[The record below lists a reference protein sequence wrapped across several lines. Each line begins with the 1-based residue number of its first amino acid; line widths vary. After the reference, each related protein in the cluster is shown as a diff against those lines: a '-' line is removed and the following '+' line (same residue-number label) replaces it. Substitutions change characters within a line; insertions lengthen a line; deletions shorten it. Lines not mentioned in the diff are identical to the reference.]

1 MVLDSVPGEGTSEM
15 KGLQVGEA
23 GNATGHLSDEATIGE
38 VEVQVREPAEPL
50 ESVAW
55 QRDPQEVVVCKAKE
69 AKRREREEVG
79 AEVTGYGEIGEV
91 Q

>member
-1 MVLDSVPGEGTSEM
+1 LVLDSVPGEGTSEM
-15 KGLQVGEA
+15 KGLQVGEV

-38 VEVQVREPAEPL
+38 VEVREPAEPL

-79 AEVTGYGEIGEV
+79 AEVTGDGEIGEV